1 MRSVCEGPR
10 CRHQRKE
17 SAVDAPAVG
26 GRWWSLSLMVGR
38 LQPRARPFRH
48 GICAVA
54 CRVIRTGPTKLIA
67 CEIRAL
73 APVGTFSINMNRNLT
88 IVDERTRAVRVGAAS
103 AVGFGVVQGLWS

>member
-1 MRSVCEGPR
+1 
-10 CRHQRKE
+10 
-17 SAVDAPAVG
+17 
-26 GRWWSLSLMVGR
+26 MVGR

-103 AVGFGVVQGLWS
+103 AVGFGVVQRLWS